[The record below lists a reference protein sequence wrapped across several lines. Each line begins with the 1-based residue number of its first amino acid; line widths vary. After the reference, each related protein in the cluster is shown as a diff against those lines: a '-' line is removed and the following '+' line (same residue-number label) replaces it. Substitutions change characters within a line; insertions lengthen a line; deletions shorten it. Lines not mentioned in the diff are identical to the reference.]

1 MDTYIG
7 RFLRSK
13 LRPEI
18 GAVLDAL
25 SGENMVGEQLTVAEK
40 AMNFA
45 VPLAYQDFFKIMD
58 EQGIPAGLALQ
69 VLSALGVGIQHFEVR
84 KESGAYKIPY

>member
-1 MDTYIG
+1 
-7 RFLRSK
+7 
-13 LRPEI
+13 
-18 GAVLDAL
+18 
-25 SGENMVGEQLTVAEK
+25 VGDQLTVAEK

>member
-1 MDTYIG
+1 
-7 RFLRSK
+7 
-13 LRPEI
+13 
-18 GAVLDAL
+18 
-25 SGENMVGEQLTVAEK
+25 
-40 AMNFA
+40 MNFVA
-45 VPLAYQDFFKIMD
+45 PLAYQDFFKIMD